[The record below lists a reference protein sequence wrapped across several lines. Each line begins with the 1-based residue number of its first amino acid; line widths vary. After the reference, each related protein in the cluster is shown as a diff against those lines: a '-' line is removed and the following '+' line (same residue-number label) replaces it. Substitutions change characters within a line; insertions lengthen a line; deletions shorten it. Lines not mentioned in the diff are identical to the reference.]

1 MGQII
6 QSAFADAWPL
16 FTSRKIVYLILMVIA
31 ALCWVLALNL
41 PPAVSGPYGA
51 MTDPRLGFALDVVSV
66 LGGLAAWFAIPA
78 AVRTIQPSFAMTV
91 GRVFGIIGLGIVIA
105 IVVGGG
111 MGILY
116 GLAFWL
122 FFKSSAATTFFGAL
136 CIVAAL
142 IYVFW
147 IGIRWS
153 QVVWAYLLGEP
164 LNPFAASWRLT
175 AGRFWQTFVFLI
187 ALSILATI
195 VLGIV
200 FAIVGG
206 IAFVLPVVGFVIVP
220 LGLAV
225 YIWLINVVYLAEVR
239 WFVRLRELASAGA
252 GTTAAL

>member
-16 FTSRKIVYLILMVIA
+16 FTSRKIVYLILIVIA

-51 MTDPRLGFALDVVSV
+51 MTDPRLGFALDVVSG
-66 LGGLAAWFAIPA
+66 LGGLAVWFVIPA

-91 GRVFGIIGLGIVIA
+91 GRVFGIIGIAIVIA
-105 IVVGGG
+105 VVIGVG

-122 FFKSSAATTFFGAL
+122 FLKSSAVAIFFGAL
-136 CIVAAL
+136 CIAAAL
-142 IYVFW
+142 IYIFW

-153 QVVWAYLLGEP
+153 QVVWAYLLSEP
-164 LNPFAASWRLT
+164 PNPFAASWRLT
-175 AGRFWQTFVFLI
+175 AGRFWQTFGFLI
-187 ALSILATI
+187 VLSILATI

-200 FAIVGG
+200 FSIVGS
-206 IAFVLPVVGFVIVP
+206 IAFVLPVAGFVTVP

-225 YIWLINVVYLAEVR
+225 YIWLLNVVYLGELR
-239 WFVRLRELASAGA
+239 WFVRLQELASAGA
-252 GTTAAL
+252 RASATF